1 MPDPTPAPAPSPAP
15 APAPSPAP
23 SPAPAPAPAP
33 SPSPDPGPS
42 PAPSPAPAPSLASG
56 IPGEPPK
63 PIATPADWPADW
75 REKAAGEDKGFLSV
89 LKRYTDPVAAL
100 NWTRTQQ
107 LKLSAGELRPVLK
120 ADASPE
126 ELAEFRK
133 ANGVPDK
140 PDGYVEKLKVGD
152 GIVVGEADKP
162 LLKSFAETA
171 LARNIPQ
178 ESFDAMVGWWFEQQN
193 AATAERASSDRQFE
207 MESTQALMQQ
217 MGADFKPNMAALKSF
232 WGGQPEGVADL
243 VLGARTPD
251 GRVLGNV
258 PEIASWIA
266 GISRELNPAAT
277 LLPAGTTNTTQGI
290 ASRKAEIEG
299 QMYIEGKPN
308 PAYFNGPMEKEYRDL
323 IAAEQRMK
331 TRAA

>member
-75 REKAAGEDKGFLSV
+75 REKAAKDDTGFLNV
-89 LKRYTDPVAAL
+89 LKRYQDPVAAL
-100 NWTRTQQ
+100 NWVRTQS
-107 LKLSAGELRPVLK
+107 LKLSAGELRPTLK

-140 PDGYVEKLKVGD
+140 SDGYVDKLKVGD
-152 GIVVGEADKP
+152 GIVIGEADKP

-178 ESFDAMVGWWFEQQN
+178 ESFDTMVGWFFEQQN
-193 AATAERASSDRQFE
+193 AAAAERASSDRQFE

-232 WGGQPEGVADL
+232 WGGQPEGISDL

-308 PAYFNGPMEKEYRDL
+308 PAYFNGPMEKEYREL
-323 IAAEQRMK
+323 IAAEQKMK